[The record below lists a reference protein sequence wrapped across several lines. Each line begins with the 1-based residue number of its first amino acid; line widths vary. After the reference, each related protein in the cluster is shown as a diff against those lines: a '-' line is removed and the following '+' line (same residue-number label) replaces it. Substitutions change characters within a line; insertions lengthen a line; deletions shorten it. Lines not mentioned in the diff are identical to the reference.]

1 MFELGQG
8 PNCWTKPS
16 CIWRRDKEL
25 KPSAQEGLVARD
37 GKKREGESRE
47 GRHWLEKGWG
57 GLQACSLGALV
68 SAIHISSKFFIY
80 FTGS

>member
-1 MFELGQG
+1 M
-8 PNCWTKPS
+8 
-16 CIWRRDKEL
+16 
-25 KPSAQEGLVARD
+25 ARD

-57 GLQACSLGALV
+57 GLHACSLGALA

-80 FTGS
+80 FTGSWIIFSLPKPQFYFQRVVPWDHKKW